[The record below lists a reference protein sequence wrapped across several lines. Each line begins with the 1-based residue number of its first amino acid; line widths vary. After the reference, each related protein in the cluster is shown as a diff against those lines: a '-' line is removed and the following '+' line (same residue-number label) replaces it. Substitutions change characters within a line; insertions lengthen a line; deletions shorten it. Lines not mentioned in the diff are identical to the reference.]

1 MHMLCFCPFS
11 SGYTFHEAHGV
22 APVKIE
28 INYPD
33 VVSILMP
40 RDFNG
45 SHGTHERFVLQV
57 CRGTQECFQSIQEYH
72 LILGLQAW
80 ARLNT
85 LQSFTKTEFL
95 IVFFYLK
102 ARSHGTALIRLHVN
116 HIPNKVD
123 FIMVKFFVITQCQ
136 FMLCLIHYS
145 LQLLKLEDGMGFLI
159 PASYIIMYC

>member
-1 MHMLCFCPFS
+1 LYS
-11 SGYTFHEAHGV
+11 SKRPLNWKNKIASCLRVAEVAQARITAAESSVQIAYLSVNDRVELDIKYADELGYTFHEAHGV

-28 INYPD
+28 TNYPD

-40 RDFNG
+40 RDLNG
-45 SHGTHERFVLQV
+45 THGTHERFVLQ
-57 CRGTQECFQSIQEYH
+57 
-72 LILGLQAW
+72 
-80 ARLNT
+80 
-85 LQSFTKTEFL
+85 
-95 IVFFYLK
+95 

-123 FIMVKFFVITQCQ
+123 FIMVKFFVINHCQ